1 MGMNDSKTQ
10 ESWRGNG
17 AADGG
22 RLSRPAAKGY
32 TASRA
37 LLGGLFWVPLLALQA
52 PAAALAQT
60 PAPAPSTAPAAA
72 PEPLKVGT
80 ARTLPSGVEITLTRA
95 GRAPLSYPS
104 ATDSVK
110 VHYEGTFEDGRV
122 FDSSYERKQA
132 ATFPLN
138 RVIACWTQGVQNI
151 PVGGAATLNCP
162 ASSAYGE
169 RGAGGGRIPP
179 NTPLR
184 FKVEL
189 LEIVG
194 R

>member
-1 MGMNDSKTQ
+1 MNT
-10 ESWRGNG
+10 NG
-17 AADGG
+17 IRRTRTPNHQAAPG
-22 RLSRPAAKGY
+22 
-32 TASRA
+32 A
-37 LLGGLFWVPLLALQA
+37 LGLFKRAGLPWVPVLALSLH
-52 PAAALAQT
+52 LATAHAQSNSAT
-60 PAPAPSTAPAAA
+60 PAPAP
-72 PEPLKVGT
+72 EPMKIGS
-80 ARTLPSGVEITLTRA
+80 ARTLPNGVEVILTRA
-95 GRAPLSYPS
+95 GRVPLSYP
-104 ATDSVK
+104 APTDSVK

-122 FDSSYERKQA
+122 FDSSYERKQP

-138 RVIACWTQGVQNI
+138 RVIPCWTQGVQQI

-162 ASSAYGE
+162 AATAYGE
-169 RGAGGGRIPP
+169 RGAGGGKIPP

>member
-1 MGMNDSKTQ
+1 MIGFRHTCH
-10 ESWRGNG
+10 
-17 AADGG
+17 
-22 RLSRPAAKGY
+22 PAACPAAW
-32 TASRA
+32 AS
-37 LLGGLFWVPLLALQA
+37 WVFSSLSLLALSLPAHAQSGG
-52 PAAALAQT
+52 PAAAT
-60 PAPAPSTAPAAA
+60 
-72 PEPLKVGT
+72 PEPLRMGSS
-80 ARTLPSGVEITLTRA
+80 RTLPSGVEVTLTRP
-95 GRAPLSYPS
+95 GRAPPSYPA

-132 ATFPLN
+132 ATFPLS
-138 RVIACWTQGVQNI
+138 RVIPCWTQGVQKI

-162 ASSAYGE
+162 AATAYGD
-169 RGAGGGRIPP
+169 RGAGGGKIPP

-194 R
+194 RQ

>member
-1 MGMNDSKTQ
+1 MNMLANQK
-10 ESWRGNG
+10 
-17 AADGG
+17 AA
-22 RLSRPAAKGY
+22 
-32 TASRA
+32 
-37 LLGGLFWVPLLALQA
+37 VVILALAAPLMAYAQA
-52 PAAALAQT
+52 P
-60 PAPAPSTAPAAA
+60 APAAA
-72 PEPLKVGT
+72 PTAAASPAAVAEPLKVGT
-80 ARTLPSGVEITLTRA
+80 PRTLPSGVEVTLTRA
-95 GRAPLSYPS
+95 GRTPLSYAA

-122 FDSSYERKQA
+122 FDSSYERKQP

-138 RVIACWTQGVQNI
+138 RVIPCWTQGVQQI
-151 PVGGAATLNCP
+151 PVGGAATLHCP
-162 ASSAYGE
+162 ASAAYGE

>member
-1 MGMNDSKTQ
+1 MSKPHCMN
-10 ESWRGNG
+10 R
-17 AADGG
+17 
-22 RLSRPAAKGY
+22 
-32 TASRA
+32 
-37 LLGGLFWVPLLALQA
+37 
-52 PAAALAQT
+52 AAALGPADQVQRSLGRLLCLAALAAWLLPTQAQAQAQAPS
-60 PAPAPSTAPAAA
+60 PAPATGAAPAA
-72 PEPLKVGT
+72 PEPLKMGSP
-80 ARTLPSGVEITLTRA
+80 RTLPNGVEVTLTRA
-95 GRAPLSYPS
+95 GRAPLSYPA

-122 FDSSYERKQA
+122 FDSSYERKQP

-138 RVIACWTQGVQNI
+138 RVIPCWTQGVQQI
-151 PVGGAATLNCP
+151 PVGGAATLLCP
-162 ASSAYGE
+162 AATAYGE
-169 RGAGGGRIPP
+169 RGAGGGKIPP

>member
-1 MGMNDSKTQ
+1 MDMSGIHSSGLASSAATAVLAALAVCMGTAPLRVQAQAPGQAQANVQ
-10 ESWRGNG
+10 AQ
-17 AADGG
+17 AAAPV
-22 RLSRPAAKGY
+22 SM
-32 TASRA
+32 
-37 LLGGLFWVPLLALQA
+37 
-52 PAAALAQT
+52 PAAAQAA
-60 PAPAPSTAPAAA
+60 APAPLAVGAP
-72 PEPLKVGT
+72 
-80 ARTLPSGVEITLTRA
+80 RTLPSGVEVTLTRA
-95 GRAPLSYPS
+95 GRTPASYPGP
-104 ATDSVK
+104 TDSVT
-110 VHYEGTFEDGRV
+110 VHYEGTFLDGRV

-138 RVIACWTQGVQNI
+138 RVIPCWTQGVQQI

-162 ASSAYGE
+162 ASAAYGE

-189 LEIVG
+189 IEIQG

>member
-1 MGMNDSKTQ
+1 MSEPHCMN
-10 ESWRGNG
+10 R
-17 AADGG
+17 
-22 RLSRPAAKGY
+22 
-32 TASRA
+32 
-37 LLGGLFWVPLLALQA
+37 
-52 PAAALAQT
+52 AAALGPADQVQRSLGRLLCLAALAAWLWPTQAQAQAQA
-60 PAPAPSTAPAAA
+60 PAPAPVTGAAPAA
-72 PEPLKVGT
+72 PEPLKMGSP
-80 ARTLPSGVEITLTRA
+80 RTLPNGVEVTLTRA
-95 GRAPLSYPS
+95 GRAPLSYPA

-122 FDSSYERKQA
+122 FDSSYERKQP

-138 RVIACWTQGVQNI
+138 RVIPCWTQGVQQI
-151 PVGGAATLNCP
+151 PVGGAATLLCP
-162 ASSAYGE
+162 AATAYGE
-169 RGAGGGRIPP
+169 RGAGGGKIPP

>member
-1 MGMNDSKTQ
+1 MDMFGTGQD
-10 ESWRGNG
+10 
-17 AADGG
+17 
-22 RLSRPAAKGY
+22 
-32 TASRA
+32 ASRVGFGAQGAKWAKWVSGCRLLTGLA
-37 LLGGLFWVPLLALQA
+37 LAVPLMANAQA
-52 PAAALAQT
+52 PAAA
-60 PAPAPSTAPAAA
+60 PAPSAPAAA
-72 PEPLKVGT
+72 PDPLKVGT
-80 ARTLPSGVEITLTRA
+80 PRTLPSGVEVTLTRA
-95 GRAPLSYPS
+95 GRTPLAYAA

-122 FDSSYERKQA
+122 FDSSYERKQP

-138 RVIACWTQGVQNI
+138 RVIPCWTQGVQHI

-162 ASSAYGE
+162 ASAAYGE

>member
-1 MGMNDSKTQ
+1 MVAIKKQ
-10 ESWRGNG
+10 G
-17 AADGG
+17 AAADRRARRVHWRSGHLMLVWG
-22 RLSRPAAKGY
+22 LAVPFMAGVAGAQAPTP
-32 TASRA
+32 TA
-37 LLGGLFWVPLLALQA
+37 A
-52 PAAALAQT
+52 PAAA
-60 PAPAPSTAPAAA
+60 APAAV

-80 ARTLPSGVEITLTRA
+80 PRTLPSGVEVTLTRA
-95 GRAPLSYPS
+95 GRAPLTYAA

-122 FDSSYERKQA
+122 FDSSYERKQP

-138 RVIACWTQGVQNI
+138 RVIPCWTQGVQQI

-162 ASSAYGE
+162 ASAAYGE